1 MTGLPIRS
9 VKRILP
15 AVLAFV
21 GGKFDQLAL
30 QLTAVRVAVAPSM
43 RDLQARAN
51 ALRDQNRCLIDR
63 STDGALRRT
72 AASTLQ
78 AILAFGSAPPSAGSG
93 KPGADSRA
101 KVKRSLTLAQVLHNK
116 AFTIL
121 VPI

>member
-72 AASTLQ
+72 AASTL
-78 AILAFGSAPPSAGSG
+78 
-93 KPGADSRA
+93 
-101 KVKRSLTLAQVLHNK
+101 
-116 AFTIL
+116 
-121 VPI
+121 